1 MSKYILS
8 IDQGTTSS
16 RAVLFDQ
23 DFNVISIGQKEFT
36 QIFPKPGWV
45 EHNPKE
51 ILESQ
56 IFSISECLK
65 QANITSSEILSI
77 GITNQRETTIVWEK
91 SSGKAVYN
99 ALVWQDKRTE
109 DICKEITEKFG
120 SEKIR
125 EKTGLVVD
133 SYFSATKLRWILDHI
148 ENGQQRAEQGELLF
162 GTVDTWLIW
171 NLTNGQSHF
180 TDYSNASRTMLFNI
194 NTLKWDEEILEFL
207 NIPSGILPEV
217 LESSTDFG
225 TIQMNS
231 ISLQGLKIT
240 GVAGD
245 QQAALFG
252 QDCTLPGTAKNTYGT
267 GCFMLMNTGDK
278 PVKSE
283 NGLLTTIAWGYG
295 GKISYALEGSI
306 FIAGA
311 AIQWL
316 RDGLRV
322 IEKSSESEF
331 FAQKVENTQ
340 GVYVVPA
347 FTGLG
352 APYWNMSAK
361 GGILGITRGTS
372 LEHIIRA
379 TLESVAYQT
388 RDVLDA
394 MTLDSKIELKALK
407 VDGGASNNNFLM
419 KFQADIL
426 GVSVQRPSVTEVT
439 AMGAGK
445 LALLFHQKDKNFLA
459 STYTEFRPTMSQTQ
473 RNELYAGWKDAV
485 RKVMA

>member
-1 MSKYILS
+1 
-8 IDQGTTSS
+8 
-16 RAVLFDQ
+16 
-23 DFNVISIGQKEFT
+23 
-36 QIFPKPGWV
+36 
-45 EHNPKE
+45 
-51 ILESQ
+51 
-56 IFSISECLK
+56 
-65 QANITSSEILSI
+65 
-77 GITNQRETTIVWEK
+77 
-91 SSGKAVYN
+91 
-99 ALVWQDKRTE
+99 
-109 DICKEITEKFG
+109 
-120 SEKIR
+120 
-125 EKTGLVVD
+125 LVVD

-148 ENGQQRAEQGELLF
+148 ENGQQRAENGELLF
-162 GTVDTWLIW
+162 GTIDTWLIW
-171 NLTNGQSHF
+171 NYTKGKTHA
-180 TDYSNASRTMLFNI
+180 TDLSNASRTMLFNI
-194 NTLKWDEEILEFL
+194 NTLEWDEEILNFL
-207 NIPSGILPEV
+207 KIPKAILPQV
-217 LESSTDFG
+217 KESSADYG
-225 TIQMNS
+225 NV
-231 ISLQGLKIT
+231 SLETSPILGLKIC

-252 QDCTLPGTAKNTYGT
+252 QDCLLPGTAKNTYGT
-267 GCFMLMNTGDK
+267 GCFMLMNTGEV

-283 NGLLTTIAWGYG
+283 NGLLTTIAWGIN
-295 GKISYALEGSI
+295 GKVNYALEGSI

-331 FAQKVENTQ
+331 FAQKVENTE

-361 GGILGITRGTS
+361 GGILGLTRGTS

-426 GVSVQRPSVTEVT
+426 GVSVQRPAVTEVT

-445 LALLFHQKDKNFLA
+445 LALLFSEKGKLFKE
-459 STYTEFRPTMSQTQ
+459 STYTEFRPSMEENLK
-473 RNELYAGWKDAV
+473 NELYSGWKDAV

>member
-45 EHNPKE
+45 EHNPQE

-120 SEKIR
+120 AEKIR

-194 NTLKWDEEILEFL
+194 NTLEWDEEILEFL
-207 NIPSGILPEV
+207 NIPLGILPEV

-439 AMGAGK
+439 SMGAGK
-445 LALLFHQKDKNFLA
+445 LALLFYQKDKNFLT

>member
-45 EHNPKE
+45 EHNPQE

-120 SEKIR
+120 AEKIR

-194 NTLKWDEEILEFL
+194 NTLEWDEEILEFL
-207 NIPSGILPEV
+207 NIPLGILPEV

-394 MTLDSKIELKALK
+394 MTLDSKIKLKALK

-439 AMGAGK
+439 SMGAGK
-445 LALLFHQKDKNFLA
+445 LALLFYQKDKNFLT